1 MPAAEAAAI
10 LLLFLKDPSMWN
22 LPQQKKPFLFSPFS
36 PRLCGKPRCRK
47 RRERVRDIKG
57 VDKASS
63 ALTSSSPSFG
73 VNQKV
78 FLRREEEKFF
88 FSPVFF
94 SPSSFVSS
102 STTLFPP
109 SHTHAFP
116 RALHFVYVLPKKS
129 FSVPALSSSSFNTS
143 IEKRGK
149 GTEVRIFQECWG
161 EGGGILL
168 PSDRWR
174 SVDFPQKSVCSK
186 SFLFLIHPPH
196 SLNTYLRKLYPAA
209 HGIKSFFSFPLR
221 LSRRSYD
228 PNLFLLRPHLTSRD
242 LFQSR

>member
-22 LPQQKKPFLFSPFS
+22 LPQQKKNRFSFLPFF

-78 FLRREEEKFF
+78 FFRREEEKFF

-102 STTLFPP
+102 ATTLFPP

-116 RALHFVYVLPKKS
+116 RALHFVYVLPKKK
-129 FSVPALSSSSFNTS
+129 FFRSSSLLLLQHFYR
-143 IEKRGK
+143 EEG
-149 GTEVRIFQECWG
+149 G
-161 EGGGILL
+161 EGLRCGFSRNVGGGGGGILL

-174 SVDFPQKSVCSK
+174 SVDFPEKCVLEK
-186 SFLFLIHPPH
+186 
-196 SLNTYLRKLYPAA
+196 
-209 HGIKSFFSFPLR
+209 FPFPD
-221 LSRRSYD
+221 SS
-228 PNLFLLRPHLTSRD
+228 S
-242 LFQSR
+242 S

>member
-102 STTLFPP
+102 ATTLFPP

-116 RALHFVYVLPKKS
+116 RALHFVYVLPKKKFFRSSSLLLLQHFYREEGGKGLRCGFSRNVGVRVGASFYPVTDGGQLISLRKVCARKVS
-129 FSVPALSSSSFNTS
+129 FS
-143 IEKRGK
+143 
-149 GTEVRIFQECWG
+149 
-161 EGGGILL
+161 
-168 PSDRWR
+168 
-174 SVDFPQKSVCSK
+174 
-186 SFLFLIHPPH
+186 
-196 SLNTYLRKLYPAA
+196 
-209 HGIKSFFSFPLR
+209 
-221 LSRRSYD
+221 
-228 PNLFLLRPHLTSRD
+228 
-242 LFQSR
+242 